1 MPGFTKSYINNGTF
15 SFEKRRDR
23 GNNQD
28 FSNNPAEVTE
38 IETNVVQNE
47 EIIDFQTRRK
57 ISEKIICPN
66 NQDLIHVLSDLSP
79 LTWPAL
85 AANT

>member
-47 EIIDFQTRRK
+47 EIRK
-57 ISEKIICPN
+57 TSEKIICPN

>member
-1 MPGFTKSYINNGTF
+1 MPGFTKTYINNGTF

-47 EIIDFQTRRK
+47 EIIDFQTR
-57 ISEKIICPN
+57 
-66 NQDLIHVLSDLSP
+66 
-79 LTWPAL
+79 
-85 AANT
+85 